1 MDEYS
6 NLNNIKQLLERAN
19 TMGVMERIFVW
30 KQYRLLSY
38 DACKEVFYLE
48 RLSRKIDVND
58 ANLMIF
64 KAKCEQLTEELN
76 KSKGKIELLESQLN
90 KKNKT

>member
-1 MDEYS
+1 MDDYS

-19 TMGVMERIFVW
+19 TMSVMERIFVW

-48 RLSRKIDVND
+48 RLSRQIDVND

>member
-1 MDEYS
+1 MDDYS

-19 TMGVMERIFVW
+19 TMSVMERIFVW